1 MMQIDVVEL
10 FAGVGGFRVG
20 LEAASKEFSN
30 KKCKFNIT
38 WSNQWEPNES
48 KQYASQVY
56 KEIWPESNH
65 SNEDISSIDKI
76 PVKASLLVGGFPCQ
90 DYSVAKSLSQSHGIS
105 GKKGVL
111 WWEIH
116 RLINQSKKD
125 LCTILLENVDRL
137 LGSPAKQRGRDFALM
152 LASLNDLGYIVE
164 WRVINAADYGNPQKR
179 KRVFIF
185 AYKKTTLIKK
195 GILKQEVEWLTQKS
209 IFAQAFP
216 VEKLNPEEIIEK
228 SIFNIEGDLVQIT
241 NNFNIENNNNIKFMN
256 TGISINRQVTTIKTK
271 PNYQGAKRVLK
282 DILIAESKV
291 PSDFYIP
298 DTEIKKW
305 ADLKD
310 RKAIPRT
317 SKSGTTYL
325 YSEGKMSFPD
335 PIDKPARTIVT
346 GEGGKTPSRFKHVIK
361 IKNRHRRLT
370 PEELEQ
376 LNGFEPGHTKKI
388 GISDTKRAFF
398 MGNALV
404 TQIVRDFGICLLKN
418 KDTYYS

>member
-1 MMQIDVVEL
+1 MPQIDVVEL

-20 LEAASKEFSN
+20 LEAASKELGSN
-30 KKCKFNIT
+30 KCKFNIA

-56 KEIWPESNH
+56 KEIWPKSNH
-65 SNEDISSIDKI
+65 SNEDIALINKI
-76 PVKASLLVGGFPCQ
+76 PVRANLLVGGFPCQ

-116 RLINQSKKD
+116 RLINLSKKD
-125 LCTILLENVDRL
+125 LHTILLENVDRL
-137 LGSPAKQRGRDFALM
+137 LSSPAKQRGRDFALM

-185 AYKKTTLIKK
+185 AYKKTVLINKS
-195 GILKQEVEWLTQKS
+195 ILKNETDWLTQKS

-216 VEKLNPEEIIEK
+216 VEKFNLEERKEISNFK
-228 SIFNIEGDLVQIT
+228 IEGDLVQIT
-241 NNFNIENNNNIKFMN
+241 NNFNHQNSKYIKFMN
-256 TGISINRQVTTIKTK
+256 TGICVDRHVTTIKTK
-271 PNYQGAKRVLK
+271 SNYQGKKRVLK
-282 DILIAESKV
+282 DVLMNESKV

-298 DTEIKKW
+298 ETEIKKW

-310 RKAIPRT
+310 KKAIPRI
-317 SKSGTTYL
+317 SKSGTSYL

-335 PIDKPARTIVT
+335 SINKPARTIVT

-376 LNGFEPGHTKKI
+376 LNGFEPGHTKKA

-404 TQIVRDFGICLLKN
+404 TQIVRDFGIYLLKN
-418 KDTYYS
+418 KNTYFP